1 MKKNLYFTF
10 IMLLVILIGLVFV
23 TGCVPTL
30 KPDLVP
36 ANPEGWAVF
45 CDIDDSGNLVVHI
58 KNQGLAPA
66 GSSHVKVDFGQYG
79 ESVKSVP
86 ALGVGDTTS
95 VTVQF
100 PSAANCFDPDCGF
113 EITVDA
119 NEEINE
125 SNELNN
131 SQIGN
136 CIG

>member
-1 MKKNLYFTF
+1 MKKNIYL
-10 IMLLVILIGLVFV
+10 IVIVVVMLIGMVIM

-30 KPDLVP
+30 KADLVP
-36 ANPEGWAVF
+36 ANPEGWAGF
-45 CDIDDSGNLVVHI
+45 CNIDNSGNLVVHI

-66 GSSHVKVDFGQYG
+66 ESSHVKVDFGQYG
-79 ESVKSVP
+79 ESVKAVP
-86 ALGVGDTTS
+86 ALGVGDTIS

-100 PSAANCFDPDCGF
+100 PSAANCFNPDCGF

-119 NEEINE
+119 NDEVDE
-125 SNELNN
+125 SNEMNN

>member
-1 MKKNLYFTF
+1 M
-10 IMLLVILIGLVFV
+10 LIGMLFM

-30 KPDLVP
+30 KADLVP
-36 ANPEGWAVF
+36 VNPEEWAGF

-66 GSSHVKVDFGQYG
+66 ESSHVKVDFGQYG
-79 ESVKSVP
+79 ESVKAVP
-86 ALGVGDTTS
+86 ALGIGDTAS

-113 EITVDA
+113 EIIVDA
-119 NEEINE
+119 NDEIDE

-131 SQIGN
+131 NQVGI